1 VPKTKKTYSVAIIEK
16 LVREELAAYL
26 AEIAPYGRKSKA
38 QRLGKF
44 LTKDLFAKDPSIAKK
59 EKRLKQEQRVREIF
73 SDIAMSISNA
83 PPDLESKIQLL
94 RDLKERLSH
103 ALIWGDEP
111 LLDLISED
119 DTNEKK

>member
-1 VPKTKKTYSVAIIEK
+1 M
-16 LVREELAAYL
+16 
-26 AEIAPYGRKSKA
+26 
-38 QRLGKF
+38 
-44 LTKDLFAKDPSIAKK
+44 
-59 EKRLKQEQRVREIF
+59 RLKQEQRVREIF

-83 PPDLESKIQLL
+83 PADLESKIQLL
-94 RDLKERLSH
+94 RDLKERLSQ